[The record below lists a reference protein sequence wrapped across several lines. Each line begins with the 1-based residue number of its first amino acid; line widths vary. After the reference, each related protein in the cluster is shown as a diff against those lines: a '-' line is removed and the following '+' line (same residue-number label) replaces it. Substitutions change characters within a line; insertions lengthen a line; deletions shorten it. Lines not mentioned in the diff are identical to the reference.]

1 MCGSSNTRDSKLEF
15 DNDARVFV
23 FLCQAFSLGVG
34 LEGYH
39 LMLAFGIWTSCKFE
53 GGLRPPS
60 FIMSLGIGLECYH
73 LMLVFRIWAC
83 LVNLKVA
90 FGHLLS

>member
-1 MCGSSNTRDSKLEF
+1 MML
-15 DNDARVFV
+15 VFGIWASLV
-23 FLCQAFSLGVG
+23 NLKVAFGHFIMSLWVG

-39 LMLAFGIWTSCKFE
+39 LMLAFG
-53 GGLRPPS
+53 L
-60 FIMSLGIGLECYH
+60 
-73 LMLVFRIWAC
+73 WAC

>member
-1 MCGSSNTRDSKLEF
+1 MLSS
-15 DNDARVFV
+15 DARFWNLGMSCKFKGGLRPPFFIMSPGIGLECCHMMLVFGIWASLV
-23 FLCQAFSLGVG
+23 NLKVAFGHFIMSLWVG

-39 LMLAFGIWTSCKFE
+39 LMLAFG
-53 GGLRPPS
+53 L
-60 FIMSLGIGLECYH
+60 
-73 LMLVFRIWAC
+73 WAC